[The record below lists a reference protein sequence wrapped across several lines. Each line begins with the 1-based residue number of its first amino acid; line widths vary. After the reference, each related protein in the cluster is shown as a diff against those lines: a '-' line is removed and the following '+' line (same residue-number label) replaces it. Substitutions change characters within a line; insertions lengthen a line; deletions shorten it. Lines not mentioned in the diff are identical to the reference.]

1 MTRRHPSRC
10 SLAAVARHGAI
21 IEITCHITALQCD
34 ALPTWGLLLLQTS
47 SSRSTT
53 LLLLIVDPRC
63 LHFLRFSSISFRIPQ
78 SMGRTLHRRA
88 LQSPPKSRKKKS
100 ASTPSSG
107 SSVTG
112 SEASASTSASA
123 PTNTTATEVAV
134 FPSSQMANLNSTAFA
149 TQTLRRSARLRANR
163 PVPAS

>member
-88 LQSPPKSRKKKS
+88 LQSGPPKPRKKKS
-100 ASTPSSG
+100 ASTTSSG

-112 SEASASTSASA
+112 FGAPASASPSVS
-123 PTNTTATEVAV
+123 TNTTATSAAV
-134 FPSSQMANLNSTAFA
+134 FPSDQMVNTASA
-149 TQTLRRSARLRANR
+149 TQTLRRSARLRQLSC
-163 PVPAS
+163 PG